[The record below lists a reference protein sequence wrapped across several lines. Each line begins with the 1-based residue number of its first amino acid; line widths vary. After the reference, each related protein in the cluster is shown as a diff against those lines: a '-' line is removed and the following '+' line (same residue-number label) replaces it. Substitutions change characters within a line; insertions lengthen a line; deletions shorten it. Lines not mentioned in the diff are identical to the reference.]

1 MKKLLIAMLIFV
13 VLIVLTAIGVFVYLD
28 TAAKA
33 AVEKGGTYATGVTT
47 TLKSA
52 DVKPFAGQFAMDGL
66 NVANPDG
73 YDTKHFMTLASGDVA
88 LSLGSLMDDT
98 IRLPH
103 LKLSDIDM
111 NLVKK
116 DGKANYQTIL
126 DNLKK
131 LSPEKPDPN
140 AKKYVIETVDIRNVN
155 VHVNMLGQNV
165 DVPIE
170 TITLKNVG
178 TGGQGVDIAQLSGV
192 LIKSIFTAVVQQGG
206 GLIPTDLL
214 GDLTKGLGDLANL
227 DKLGEIADIGGE
239 IAGKAG
245 DAAQQAADEAKKK
258 AEELANKAKEGL
270 GGILGGDKPKSDGQ

>member
-13 VLIVLTAIGVFVYLD
+13 VLIVLAAIGVFLYLD
-28 TAAKA
+28 SAAKA
-33 AVEKGGTYATGVTT
+33 AVEKGGTYAMGVNT

-73 YDTKHFMTLASGDVA
+73 FDSKHFMTLGTGDVA
-88 LSLGSLMDDT
+88 LSLGSLMDAT
-98 IRLPH
+98 IRLPL
-103 LKLSDIDM
+103 LKLSDSDM
-111 NLVKK
+111 NLEKK

-140 AKKYVIETVDIRNVN
+140 AKKYVIETVEIRDVN
-155 VHVNMLGQNV
+155 VHVNM
-165 DVPIE
+165 
-170 TITLKNVG
+170 
-178 TGGQGVDIAQLSGV
+178 
-192 LIKSIFTAVVQQGG
+192 
-206 GLIPTDLL
+206 L

-227 DKLGEIADIGGE
+227 DKLGEIADIGGG

-245 DAAQQAADEAKKK
+245 EAAQQAADEAKKK

-270 GGILGGDKPKSDGQ
+270 GGILGGDKPKPDGK